1 MRASLIPIDR
11 TLPPDESVKGVAAD
25 ILRDVVA
32 RIDNSKDK
40 EYVLEAYYC
49 GESSADDA
57 VWDAL
62 TYVREKG
69 WKLDSSYKQRII
81 ELAASLEYGED
92 ALEYVDF
99 SIFDD

>member
-1 MRASLIPIDR
+1 MSTAFIPVDR
-11 TLPPDESVKGVAAD
+11 TAPPAASIKGVAAD

-32 RIDNSKDK
+32 RIDNDDDK
-40 EYVLEAYYC
+40 ERVLSGAY
-49 GESSADDA
+49 GPEPSIDDA

-62 TYVREKG
+62 DYVRVNG
-69 WKLDSSYKQRII
+69 WKLDKSYKPRII
-81 ELAASLEYGED
+81 ELAATLDYGED